1 MRIVLD
7 TNILVSAMG
16 WGGNE
21 RKVLLATLSDDIDL
35 VLSDE
40 IISEL
45 LHVLSYEKLSHIPE
59 EKIGLFLE
67 IIMETAIIIETT
79 SKLAIIEEDPM
90 DNRILECAIYGGV
103 EYIVSGDKHL
113 LNLKEYEG
121 IKIFKAKAFLSIIK

>member
-1 MRIVLD
+1 
-7 TNILVSAMG
+7 
-16 WGGNE
+16 
-21 RKVLLATLSDDIDL
+21 
-35 VLSDE
+35 
-40 IISEL
+40 
-45 LHVLSYEKLSHIPE
+45 
-59 EKIGLFLE
+59 
-67 IIMETAIIIETT
+67 METAIIIETT